1 MLVSALEQL
10 LSDTTGPSLRLF
22 APEAALVIAI
32 VLMLLS
38 RIIGGGRLPASW
50 IALWGAL
57 IAFGFSWLQYRTFSA
72 SGGGTIEYFTGLMV
86 FDQFAALLRLLLLL
100 FTILVIG
107 LTSLTGIPDDED
119 GADFFSLLLGSVI
132 GMLLMVGANHLLMV
146 FLAVEMAGVPGY
158 ALSGFL
164 KGRRQSSEAALK
176 FVVYGAGAAG
186 ILLYGIS
193 LIGGLTGTL
202 MLPELAARLRDLFGE
217 TGAGMG
223 DPAARTLLLAVVMVV
238 AGLAFKLSVAPFHF
252 WCPDVFEGSAAE
264 VGGFLSVASKAAA
277 FALLLRFVHALATP
291 VVPGMGNF
299 YLTLGLGLAVL
310 ASLTATLGNLAAYR
324 QRNLKRMLAYS
335 TIAQAGYMLMAV
347 AAAMTFV
354 AAASDGAVS
363 VADAGPRAARAIEG
377 LTYYLVIYLFMN
389 LGPFA
394 MAALIRNEIFS
405 EEIDDLRGAG
415 RQSPLLAVCMGL
427 CLFSLVGMPPLG
439 GFFAKL
445 AVFASLVDAAALH
458 SAFWIVLGL
467 ACVNTVI
474 SLWYYV
480 NVLRV
485 MTFYPRPADAPE
497 VNLGVSSWPGLYL
510 LVICLPVLALG
521 ILIQPV
527 SEAAAAAARSLFP

>member
-1 MLVSALEQL
+1 MLVSAVEQL
-10 LSDTTGPSLRLF
+10 LSDTTGRSLRLF
-22 APEAALVIAI
+22 APEAALVVAI
-32 VLMLLS
+32 VLMLLA
-38 RIIGGGRLPASW
+38 RVFGGRRLPASW
-50 IALWGAL
+50 IALWGSL
-57 IAFGFSWLQYRTFSA
+57 IAFGFSWLQYRTFSE

-100 FTILVIG
+100 FTVLVIG
-107 LTSLTGIPDDED
+107 LTSLTGIPDDDD
-119 GADFFSLLLGSVI
+119 GADFFALLLGSVV
-132 GMLLMVGANHLLMV
+132 GLLLMVGANHLLMV

-193 LIGGLTGTL
+193 LLGGLTGTL
-202 MLPELAARLRDLFGE
+202 ELPELAARLQAVFGAE
-217 TGAGMG
+217 GAGMR
-223 DPAARTLLLAVVMVV
+223 DPAARTLLLAVLMVV

-277 FALLLRFVHALATP
+277 FALLLRFLQALATP
-291 VVPGMGNF
+291 VVPGLGAF

-310 ASLTATLGNLAAYR
+310 ASITATLGNLAAYR

-347 AAAMTFV
+347 AAALIFI
-354 AAASDGAVS
+354 AAVSDGTVS
-363 VADAGPRAARAIEG
+363 PEVAGPRAARAIEG
-377 LTYYLVIYLFMN
+377 LVFYLVVYLFMN

-394 MAALIRNEIFS
+394 MAALIRNQNFS
-405 EEIDDLRGAG
+405 EDIDDLRGVG

-427 CLFSLVGMPPLG
+427 CLFSLLGMPPLG

-458 SAFWIVLGL
+458 SAFWVVLALG
-467 ACVNTVI
+467 CVNTVL

-485 MTFYPRPADAPE
+485 MTFDPRPADAPE
-497 VNLGVSSWPGLYL
+497 IDLTVSSWSGLYL
-510 LVICLPVLALG
+510 LVVCLPVLALG

>member
-10 LSDTTGPSLRLF
+10 LSDTTGRSLRLF

-38 RIIGGGRLPASW
+38 RVFGGGRLPAAW
-50 IALWGAL
+50 VALWGTL
-57 IAFGFSWLQYRTFSA
+57 IAFAFGWHQYREFLLG
-72 SGGGTIEYFTGLMV
+72 GGGTLEYFTGLMV

-107 LTSLTGIPDDED
+107 LTSLTGIPDEDD
-119 GADFFSLLLGSVI
+119 GADFYSLLLGSVV
-132 GMLLMVGANHLLMV
+132 GLLLMVGANHLLMV

-193 LIGGLTGTL
+193 LLGGLTGTL
-202 MLPELAARLRDLFGE
+202 ELPELAGKLQAVFGAE
-217 TGAGMG
+217 GAGMR
-223 DPAARTLLLAVVMVV
+223 DPAARTLLLAVLMVV

-277 FALLLRFVHALATP
+277 FALLLRFVHALSTP
-291 VVPGMGNF
+291 LVAGMGGF

-324 QRNLKRMLAYS
+324 QQNLKRMLAYS

-347 AAAMTFV
+347 AAVMIFL
-354 AAASDGAVS
+354 AAASNGTISA
-363 VADAGPRAARAIEG
+363 AEAAPRAARAVEG
-377 LTYYLVIYLFMN
+377 LVFYLVVYLFMN

-394 MAALIRNEIFS
+394 MSALIRNQTFS
-405 EEIDDLRGAG
+405 EEIDDLRGVG
-415 RQSPLLAVCMGL
+415 QQSPLLAVCMGL
-427 CLFSLVGMPPLG
+427 CLFSLVGLPPLG

-445 AVFASLVDAAALH
+445 AIFASLVDAAALH
-458 SAFWIVLGL
+458 GAFWIVLGL
-467 ACVNTVI
+467 ACLNTVL

-485 MTFYPRPADAPE
+485 MTFHPRPADAPA
-497 VNLGVSSWPGLYL
+497 VDVSVSSWPGLYL
-510 LVICLPVLALG
+510 LIVCLPVLALG
-521 ILIQPV
+521 IVIQPV
-527 SEAAAAAARSLFP
+527 SRAAVAAARAFFP